1 VTVES
6 ELAETLFI
14 HGQSRPALAECE
26 ACRLGDDRH
35 EQARW
40 VYELA
45 TARGR
50 VSVCDRHAD
59 LMRGWAGTLSQI
71 VP

>member
-1 VTVES
+1 MAT
-6 ELAETLFI
+6 
-14 HGQSRPALAECE
+14 PPAECE

-35 EQARW
+35 EPATS
-40 VYELA
+40 VYELQ

-50 VSVCDRHAD
+50 ISVCDRHAD
-59 LMRGWAGTLSQI
+59 MMSGWAGTLSQI